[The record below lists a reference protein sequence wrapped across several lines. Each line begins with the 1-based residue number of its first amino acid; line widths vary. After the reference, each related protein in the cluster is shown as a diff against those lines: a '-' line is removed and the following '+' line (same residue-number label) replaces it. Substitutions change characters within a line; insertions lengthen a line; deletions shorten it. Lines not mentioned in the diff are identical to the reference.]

1 MQVLTNTPVPSH
13 SSNDDLHQLFL
24 AVVLPR
30 LKTHA
35 AVCLRDVRCPHRR
48 DELRSE
54 LFALGWA
61 WYVRPV
67 DQGKRPEQFPTA
79 IATFAGRAVKA
90 GRRLCGQDKVN
101 DVLSPLAQR
110 RRGFAVSS
118 LPQFSSLDGNA
129 FDEALHDNTRT
140 PPDEQAAFR
149 CDFPDW
155 VRTRWHR
162 DRRLIDDLMLGER
175 PADLAAKFGLSP
187 GRLSQLRREFFDDW
201 SRFCGERDQYPEE
214 RVGTTARS
222 CQGGGA
228 TAGLRPVAVPNP
240 SPRRSQPK
248 EPA

>member
-1 MQVLTNTPVPSH
+1 MQSLTTSPVDTQASH
-13 SSNDDLHQLFL
+13 DHVQQQFL

-35 AVCLRDVRCPHRR
+35 EVCLRDVRCPHER

-61 WYVRPV
+61 WYVRLV
-67 DQGKRPEQFPTA
+67 DQGKKPEQFPTA

-90 GRRLCGQDKVN
+90 GRRLRGQDRVN

-110 RRGFAVSS
+110 RHSFAVSS

-149 CDFPDW
+149 CDFTDW
-155 VRTRWHR
+155 VRTRCDR
-162 DRRLIDDLMLGER
+162 DRCLIAAMMIGER
-175 PADLAAKFGLSP
+175 TSDLSQKFGLSP
-187 GRLSQLRREFFDDW
+187 GRVSQLRHEFHVDW
-201 SRFCGERDQYPEE
+201 LRFCGEREQYPEQ
-214 RVGTTARS
+214 RVGTTA
-222 CQGGGA
+222 
-228 TAGLRPVAVPNP
+228 
-240 SPRRSQPK
+240 
-248 EPA
+248 